1 VSGHDDETA
10 VGLHVQEIHLRVDQ
24 LHHEEALPS
33 RVLVFCISELL
44 RRNGFRPLE
53 LLIGGATALSEEH
66 VLDDVG
72 TLQLRGQPVGAAFL
86 PLCNLSPLLLLL

>member
-1 VSGHDDETA
+1 M
-10 VGLHVQEIHLRVDQ
+10 GLHVQEIHLRVDK

-33 RVLVFCISELL
+33 CVLVFCISELL
-44 RRNGFRPLE
+44 RHNGFRSPE
-53 LLIGGATALSEEH
+53 LLFGGGATALSEEH

-86 PLCNLSPLLLLL
+86 PLHNLSLLL